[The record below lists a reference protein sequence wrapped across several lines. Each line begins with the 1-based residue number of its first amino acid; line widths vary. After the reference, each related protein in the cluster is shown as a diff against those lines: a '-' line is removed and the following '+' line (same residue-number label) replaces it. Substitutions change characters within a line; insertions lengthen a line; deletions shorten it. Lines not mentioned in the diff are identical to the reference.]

1 MYRNVYMQDTS
12 EIYTENEESNDR
24 RFIGLVNMSTSIS
37 YAYIYIYIGLRYRCY
52 FIIAEANNRF
62 RDKSLYYRGR
72 GGAWHVLFLCDTVF
86 I

>member
-37 YAYIYIYIGLRYRCY
+37 YAKYLYIYIGLRYRCY
-52 FIIAEANNRF
+52 FIVTGLGTNHFII
-62 RDKSLYYRGR
+62 
-72 GGAWHVLFLCDTVF
+72 GGGEGHGIFCS
-86 I
+86 

>member
-37 YAYIYIYIGLRYRCY
+37 YA
-52 FIIAEANNRF
+52 
-62 RDKSLYYRGR
+62 
-72 GGAWHVLFLCDTVF
+72 
-86 I
+86 